1 MTSPIDC
8 YAVMGNP
15 VAHSKSPEIQHTF
28 ATQCQQN
35 IHYDKIL
42 VAIDDFENAVINF
55 QKLGGKGLNIT
66 LPFKQRA
73 YALADQCSERAQLAE
88 AVNTIIFKDNKIIGD
103 NTDGAGLVNDL
114 INNQQMKIA
123 GLRILIIGA
132 SGAAR
137 GVIGPL
143 WQQHPALIHIANRTE
158 QKAVEL
164 AAHFNNKNITAS
176 GFTALKIGFD
186 LIINATSSSIQGI
199 VPDVPT
205 QIFHHDSFCYD
216 MYYADSDTA
225 FVKWAKANGAKRAVD
240 GLGMLVEQA
249 AEAFYVWRGVR
260 PQTTAVIQQ
269 LR

>member
-1 MTSPIDC
+1 MTNGIDR

-15 VAHSKSPEIQHTF
+15 VAHSKSPEIQQAF
-28 ATQCQQN
+28 ATQCQQK

-42 VAIDDFENAVINF
+42 VAMGDFENAVINF
-55 QKLGGKGLNIT
+55 QKQGGKGLNVT

-73 YALADQCSERAQLAE
+73 YELADQCSERAELAE

-114 INNQQMKIA
+114 INNQKITMA
-123 GLRILIIGA
+123 NKTILIIGA

-143 WQQHPALIHIANRTE
+143 WQQQPALIHIANRTE

-164 AAHFNNKNITAS
+164 AAHFNKTNIIAS
-176 GFTALKIGFD
+176 SLLQLNNSFD
-186 LIINATSSSIQGI
+186 IIINATSSSIQDE
-199 VPDVPT
+199 VPEVSPN
-205 QIFHHDSFCYD
+205 IIHSDSFCYD
-216 MYYADSDTA
+216 MFYANSDTA
-225 FVKWAKANGAKRAVD
+225 FVKWAKATGAKQAVD